1 MNCYEH
7 TIIVK
12 QDLTSNKVEEVVKR
26 YKEVISEN
34 SGKIIRSENW
44 GLMSLSYKI
53 QKNKKGY
60 YLHFKIEGNGK
71 TIVQLEK
78 NERIDSNLLRF
89 LTVKVKKFD
98 LKTTYFSEKNDIKKI
113 ST

>member
-1 MNCYEH
+1 M
-7 TIIVK
+7 IV
-12 QDLTSNKVEEVVKR
+12 N
-26 YKEVISEN
+26 
-34 SGKIIRSENW
+34 
-44 GLMSLSYKI
+44 
-53 QKNKKGY
+53 
-60 YLHFKIEGNGK
+60 YLHFKIEGNGE

-113 ST
+113 STWKEKREKIAEGNPEIFQN